1 MTNAYFFDMDGVL
14 FDSMPNHAR
23 AWVQVMNAHHLHFTV
38 RDCYLNEGRTSVDV
52 IRDALEKIGI
62 LDASNE
68 EILNI
73 YKEKS
78 DLFRQL
84 GGAQPMPGIADV
96 LKDLWL
102 NGDKIFVVTGSRLKS
117 LFEHLNDVFPVPDN
131 LSPGNAN
138 HYFDRDR
145 MITAYDVTHG
155 KPDPEPYLKAWER
168 SGLQK
173 EQCMVIENAPLGVRA
188 GKAAGIFTV
197 AVNTGILTPQDLWQA
212 GADIVLDNMYEL
224 LSFIQ
229 LKRYIE
235 QHILP
240 FYDTFDSGHNRQHAD
255 SVITESLRLL
265 RDLELQKTNETLH
278 SPLNNFSQ
286 LSTLNSQLIYA
297 IAAYHD
303 LGLRTDRENHHLH
316 SGSFVR
322 QDKNLRKWFSDE
334 QIETMAQAVEDHRAS
349 RKEPPRSIYGCIVAE
364 ADRHINPETILR
376 RTVQYSLSHY
386 PGLTKEQHL
395 ERVYSHMLEKYADGG
410 YLRLWMHSARNEQGL
425 RDLRAIISDQP
436 RLFSI
441 CSTIYDEETH
451 K

>member
-23 AWVQVMNAHHLHFTV
+23 AWEQVMTAHHLHFTV
-38 RDCYLNEGRTSVDV
+38 RDCYINEGRTGQDV
-52 IRDALEKIGI
+52 IREALEENGI
-62 LDASNE
+62 FDATDE
-68 EILNI
+68 EIWHI

-78 DLFRQL
+78 DLFHQL
-84 GGAQPMPGIADV
+84 GGAQPMPGIAEV
-96 LKDLWL
+96 LKDLHSEGAQIW
-102 NGDKIFVVTGSRLKS
+102 VVTGSGQRS
-117 LFEHLNDVFPVPDN
+117 LLDHLNEVFPVT
-131 LSPGNAN
+131 GNPSSVTR
-138 HYFDRDR
+138 HPYFDRDR

-168 SGLQK
+168 SGLK
-173 EQCMVIENAPLGVRA
+173 KDECMVIENAPLGVRA

-197 AVNTGILTPQDLWQA
+197 AVNTGVLTRQDLWQA
-212 GADIVLDNMYEL
+212 GADIVLEDMYEL

-229 LKRYIE
+229 LKRYLE

-255 SVITESLRLL
+255 SVISESLRLL

-286 LSTLNSQLIYA
+286 LSTLNSQLVYA

-303 LGLRTDRENHHLH
+303 LGLRIDRENHHLH
-316 SGSFVR
+316 SGTFVR

-364 ADRHINPETILR
+364 ADRHIEPLDILR

-395 ERVYSHMLEKYADGG
+395 ERVYSHMLEKYAEGG

-425 RDLRAIISDQP
+425 RDLRAVISDKP
-436 RLFSI
+436 RLFRI

>member
-1 MTNAYFFDMDGVL
+1 MTQAYFFDMDGVL

-23 AWVQVMNAHHLHFTV
+23 AWEQVMTAHHLHFTA
-38 RDCYLNEGRTSVDV
+38 RDCYINEGRTGQDV
-52 IRDALEKIGI
+52 IREALEKNGI
-62 LDASNE
+62 FDATDE
-68 EILNI
+68 EIWHI

-78 DLFRQL
+78 DLFHQL
-84 GGAQPMPGIADV
+84 GGAQPMPGIAQV
-96 LKDLWL
+96 LKDLHSEGAQIW
-102 NGDKIFVVTGSRLKS
+102 VVTGSGQHS
-117 LFEHLNDVFPVPDN
+117 LLDHLNEVFPVTGHP
-131 LSPGNAN
+131 SPVTSNQ
-138 HYFDRDR
+138 YFSRER

-168 SGLQK
+168 CGLPK

-197 AVNTGILTPQDLWQA
+197 AVNTGVLTRQDLWQA

-229 LKRYIE
+229 LKRYLE

-240 FYDTFDSGHNRQHAD
+240 FYDTFDRGHNRLHAD

-303 LGLRTDRENHHLH
+303 LGLRIDRENHHLH
-316 SGSFVR
+316 SGTFVR

-334 QIETMAQAVEDHRAS
+334 QIEIMAQAVEDHRAS

-364 ADRHINPETILR
+364 ADRHIEPLDILR
-376 RTVQYSLSHY
+376 RTIQFGMKHY
-386 PGLTKEQHL
+386 PGLSKEEHL

-410 YLRLWMHSARNEQGL
+410 YLRLWMHSERNERGL
-425 RDLRAIISDQP
+425 TELRRIIHDKPLISRIFSDL
-436 RLFSI
+436 
-441 CSTIYDEETH
+441 YDKETH
-451 K
+451 E